1 MVTAIFVVEPIT
13 EPTLRV
19 GKKVLKNYNHRSQ
32 QEHLPERKS
41 MRIAAS
47 TSPSSSST
55 STSATATAAAGT
67 TTTTTTTGKP
77 SPEKTRCIST
87 SSSTVSQDDAA
98 ETKQNQIM
106 NQNQSPNKAQ
116 EKGTQNRNTS
126 PTAPV
131 RASVRARV
139 RDVAATV
146 AAKPAPETTSPAPII
161 RHNLLLGPT
170 MMRQKRRQKQK
181 ERQAKADAMERR
193 RLQEERRREEQE
205 QQMVRSG
212 LVSNMSNL
220 QKTLARVSAM
230 NKKKQ
235 KKQNKRSVGVS
246 VKNVCDEN
254 EGTNSGSNDR
264 THSSLVMTERDV
276 NDESSEHDVC
286 AFDTKPRSRWVSAS
300 SFTDQASN
308 NELFKYSNIRS
319 TFFTHDN
326 DNDDHLTSG
335 CEEQQSRYQT
345 LLPKGFTKWLKQ
357 KVTED
362 KEKQRQLSLNHPEKT
377 TQRTSSMI
385 NVPKPETSD
394 HEKEVMKRGQ
404 GRPKGSTNKKKEISV
419 GNTAEEGE
427 RLRINIFDPQYYSTS
442 TGLEPVSYPGCA
454 DREEQIITRSPI
466 SKQRSVSRSVNNE
479 PTSPEERHKLAKE
492 LIARFEADDKQKMY
506 PMDDDDDD
514 DDDDSMNFA
523 PFDFGDDD
531 ESDSD
536 SDSNSVNE
544 NKDGRSS
551 DESTKDCH
559 VTESSK
565 RQKMDPSTAGA
576 ETNQVGINA
585 NPLEDL
591 LKPKVTIRSLLELA
605 AGMASGNAM
614 NLFYKRSIALD
625 ALMEAKDAPATVAA
639 LQYVKRFFGGVQVI
653 PVVFKAIDEAE
664 AKTLLSMQSTLA
676 FHMMSH
682 PMQGGLGWAQ
692 ADTEKAI
699 LGLMPL
705 LGSNLGLDP
714 IDTMSLVSF
723 GLPVSQAISI
733 MPFLRKMEDDV
744 FGEAV
749 SLHSKMVGVSNR

>member
-235 KKQNKRSVGVS
+235 KKQNKRVVGDS
-246 VKNVCDEN
+246 SSKNVCDEN

-264 THSSLVMTERDV
+264 THSSLAMTERDE
-276 NDESSEHDVC
+276 NDESSEDDVY
-286 AFDTKPRSRWVSAS
+286 AFDTKPRSRWVSS
-300 SFTDQASN
+300 STFTGQASN
-308 NELFKYSNIRS
+308 NELFKYSNIQS

-335 CEEQQSRYQT
+335 CEEQQSRSQY
-345 LLPKGFTKWLKQ
+345 LLPKGFTKWLQQ

-362 KEKQRQLSLNHPEKT
+362 KEKQRQLSLNGPEKT
-377 TQRTSSMI
+377 IQRTSSMI
-385 NVPKPETSD
+385 DVPDIDASD
-394 HEKEVMKRGQ
+394 REKEVVKRER
-404 GRPKGSTNKKKEISV
+404 GRPKGNTNKKKKVSV
-419 GNTAEEGE
+419 SSTAQEGE
-427 RLRINIFDPQYYSTS
+427 RPRINFFDPQYYSTS
-442 TGLEPVSYPGCA
+442 TGLEPVPYPGWA
-454 DREEQIITRSPI
+454 GGEEQIISRSPI
-466 SKQRSVSRSVNNE
+466 RKQRSVSRSVNNE

-492 LIARFEADDKQKMY
+492 LIAQFEADDKRKKH
-506 PMDDDDDD
+506 PIDDDDD
-514 DDDDSMNFA
+514 DDDDSMNFT

-531 ESDSD
+531 DGDSNI
-536 SDSNSVNE
+536 NSVNDS
-544 NKDGRSS
+544 KDGRSS

-576 ETNQVGINA
+576 GINP

-591 LKPKVTIRSLLELA
+591 SKPKVTIRSLLELA

-614 NLFYKRSIALD
+614 DLFYKRGIAVD
-625 ALMEAKDAPATVAA
+625 SLMEAKETPATVAA
-639 LQYVKRFFGGVQVI
+639 LQYVKRFFGGVQVA
-653 PVVFKAIDEAE
+653 PVVFTAIDEAE
-664 AKTLLSMQSTLA
+664 AKTVLSMQSTLA
-676 FHMMSH
+676 FHMMSP

-692 ADTEKAI
+692 ADAEKAI
-699 LGLMPL
+699 LGLLPL